1 MGKRA
6 KLFEIGEK
14 IGVVTV
20 VERVYNEVRKE
31 WEYVCECKCGNR
43 FKTRRDHLL
52 KPRVGCKACINKV
65 SGGIDFLNT
74 ISEEE
79 YQKRVDAKNFEK
91 LEKRAIVE
99 KRKQEREKIKA
110 QRIAELEDKK
120 RRFRNTLLS
129 SPIWLGQKFGR
140 LTVIDL
146 YAKDNKTYWVMK
158 CDCGNIIER
167 VAKLV
172 KSGAFISC
180 GCISKEISAN
190 AVSNERL
197 YGIWSGMKDRCLNS
211 NNPNY
216 HNYGGRGIRICDE
229 WRDSYKKFREWAY
242 KNGWTEDIPE
252 EHKFALSIERKDV
265 NGNYEPSNCCF
276 IPLYKQSEN
285 KRPYCE
291 RERIK
296 TWKDREFLEI
306 DGETKSYREWQ
317 EFYGFTD
324 SALAYRK
331 NVMKLKGSEL
341 FTTKRNKR

>member
-20 VERVYNEVRKE
+20 VERVYDEMRRE

-52 KPRVGCKACINKV
+52 KPRVGCKACINKI
-65 SGGIDFLNT
+65 SGGVDFLNM

-91 LEKRAIVE
+91 LEKRAIAE

-120 RRFRNTLLS
+120 RRFRDALLS
-129 SPIWLGQKFGR
+129 SPIWIGQKFGR
-140 LTVIDL
+140 LTVIDS
-146 YAKDNKTYWVMK
+146 YAKDNKTYWIMK

-172 KSGAFISC
+172 KFGTFISC

-197 YGIWSGMKDRCLNS
+197 YGIWNGMKDRCLNS

-216 HNYGGRGIRICDE
+216 RNYGGRGIRICDE

-242 KNGWTEDIPE
+242 QNEWTEDIPE
-252 EHKFALSIERKDV
+252 EHKLALSIERKDV

-276 IPLYKQSEN
+276 IPLYKQVEN
-285 KRPYCE
+285 KRPYSE

-306 DGETKSYREWQ
+306 DGKTKNYREWQ
-317 EFYGFTD
+317 EVYKFTD